1 MHFSSPIVTNQI
13 HGLVLVVWLISNIF
27 PILTELSAGLFLRCC
42 FDVALWNSMDA
53 ELLPRHCVLK
63 LGLGSLGAMALG
75 RDGVQHLRLLLLH
88 PVAALSWS
96 RRIPPAPELLHLEK
110 RQRKPPLVLTGFILK
125 LATGNRKGGPGSELT
140 SRPLGRLTWVTSQ
153 SGGKIW
159 IQGLRVPGHSMDS
172 GQYFVSQR
180 TP

>member
-1 MHFSSPIVTNQI
+1 MQFSSPVVINRTY
-13 HGLVLVVWLISNIF
+13 GLVLVVWLISNIF

-63 LGLGSLGAMALG
+63 LGLEANPNRSPFSEVGSCRPQLKQA
-75 RDGVQHLRLLLLH
+75 
-88 PVAALSWS
+88 
-96 RRIPPAPELLHLEK
+96 IPPPPELILLEK

-140 SRPLGRLTWVTSQ
+140 SQPLGRLTWVTSQ